1 MPSYILAYFYKHKSL
16 IEGNLLLCADP
27 KDVEAVHNLR
37 LSIKRL
43 RVLARLADEL
53 SEGTFDARGSMKK
66 INKLFKRAGRLRDAQ
81 VLGALSI
88 ELPEKPLPALADFT
102 TRLQDREKIQ
112 RNKFDLLLPSFPG
125 KSLDDFGLKLS
136 TLLADVSE
144 KKALMGGNKLL
155 TTFIN
160 EIRDLFHART
170 DEKRLHEIR
179 TRLKDINY
187 LNNIF
192 DEQLHIEEQIYISA
206 ERLKETGELAGSWHD
221 CLNFVSKLEKFMLK
235 HPDPEYSAA
244 LEEFINTITR
254 RKQDL
259 SQEFTCVLINEMRV

>member
-1 MPSYILAYFYKHKSL
+1 MPSYILTYFQKHKSL
-16 IEGNLLLCADP
+16 IEENLLLCADP

-53 SEGTFDARGSMKK
+53 SEGTFDAMGSMKK

-88 ELPEKPLPALADFT
+88 EFPEKPLPALADFT
-102 TRLQDREKIQ
+102 TRLQDREKIR
-112 RNKFDLLLPSFPG
+112 RNKFDLLLHSFPG

-144 KKALMGGNKLL
+144 KKALMGGHKLL
-155 TTFIN
+155 TTFIG
-160 EIRDLFHART
+160 EISDLYHGGT

-192 DEQLHIEEQIYISA
+192 DEHLHIEEQIHISV
-206 ERLKETGELAGSWHD
+206 ERLKEIGELAGSWHD
-221 CLNFVSKLEKFMLK
+221 CLNFVNKLKKFMFR
-235 HPDPEYSAA
+235 HPDPKYPEA
-244 LEEFINTITR
+244 LEAFINTITR